1 MSLDALLRPRCVA
14 IVGATDKQ
22 AAFGN
27 FAAANALQN
36 ADNVSVYFVNPNR
49 ETVMGKPCW
58 KSIGDLPE
66 VPDCALI
73 ATPKKT
79 VYPLIEDAAKRGT
92 KGFIVVAS
100 GYGEDG
106 TEEGRA
112 DEEKLME
119 LARKYDLSIMGPNC
133 TGFVNNVD
141 KIKVWGMGGTD
152 FDMTKRNTGIAWFSQ
167 SGTMAIRG
175 ISCPYL
181 DISYAFSMGNAAMV
195 TIEDV
200 MERVIEEDEV
210 RVVCIYLEGPQDP
223 VKFVKNLRRCV
234 ELKKPVVIHAAGMS
248 RKGKAAAAS
257 HTGNL
262 ASGRAVYEAL
272 FRKYGVIMVENTDEF
287 LCAADMISTM
297 LKRLPKGTGFA
308 AYNQSGGENTVCAD
322 MCEKYGINLP
332 DFEEETVEKLRG
344 LLSDFATPRNP
355 LDTTASD
362 PNRDDERTKRFLR
375 VMAADKNIDAI
386 LYYSVTGLS
395 ELNEMGKRMAELF
408 GDTLNDRDGWPAY
421 DYLDEE
427 GSVPLVIVPSIED
440 RRDLEW
446 RLRLKEKGMPI
457 AANSSI
463 GYKVLGKICRYI
475 EYRNAKD
482 ATLADAVPAKAPA
495 GSRALNE
502 YDAKELLR
510 ESGIAMP
517 GHALVRSEEELKEAI
532 GTFTYPLCMKICSA
546 QILHKSDVGGV
557 ELNIASE
564 EEAVRAYRNILKRV
578 GEALPDAAVDGVY
591 VTEMAPK
598 GVEMIIGITSDPRFG
613 PMLMVG
619 AGGIAVEIF
628 QDTALYP
635 CPLSKKEALA
645 MIDSLKVSRLLK
657 GFRGSSPCDIDALAD
672 LMVKIGDFAASHK
685 DTLREADLNPVTV
698 LEEGRGAVILDALI
712 TMGENGN
719 PGGEA

>member
-1 MSLDALLRPRCVA
+1 MSLDALLKPRAVA

-36 ADNVSVYFVNPNR
+36 ADNVAVYFVNPNR
-49 ETVMGKPCW
+49 ETVMGKPCY
-58 KSIGDLPE
+58 KTIGDLPE

-92 KGFIVVAS
+92 KAFIVVAS
-100 GYGEDG
+100 GYSEDG
-106 TEEGRA
+106 TEQGRE
-112 DEEKLME
+112 DEAALME
-119 LARKYDLSIMGPNC
+119 LAKKYDISIMGPNC
-133 TGFVNNVD
+133 TGFVNNID

-210 RVVCIYLEGPQDP
+210 KMVCIYLEGPQNP

-234 ELKKPVVIHAAGMS
+234 ELKKPVIIHAAGMS

-272 FRKYGVIMVENTDEF
+272 FKKYGVIMVENTDEF
-287 LCAADMISTM
+287 LCAADMLSTM
-297 LKRLPKGTGFA
+297 LKRLPKGSRFA

-322 MCEKYGINLP
+322 MCEKYGIELP

-386 LYYSVTGLS
+386 LYYSVTGLA
-395 ELNEMGKRMAELF
+395 ELNEMGRRMAELF
-408 GDTLNDRDGWPAY
+408 GDSLNDRDGWPAY

-463 GYKVLGKICRYI
+463 GYKVLGQICRYI
-475 EYRNAKD
+475 EYRNAND
-482 ATLADAVPAKAPA
+482 ATLEDAVPACVPEQVL
-495 GSRALNE
+495 ALNE
-502 YDAKELLR
+502 YDAKELL
-510 ESGIAMP
+510 
-517 GHALVRSEEELKEAI
+517 KEA
-532 GTFTYPLCMKICSA
+532 GVSMPKQFLVKDKDELRKTFSELSFPLCLKVCSA
-546 QILHKSDVGGV
+546 QILHKSDIGGV
-557 ELNIASE
+557 ALGIGSE
-564 EEAVRAYRNILKRV
+564 AEA
-578 GEALPDAAVDGVY
+578 EAAFDGIMKKAAAAVPDAVIDGILVS
-591 VTEMAPK
+591 EMAPK
-598 GVEMIIGITSDPRFG
+598 GTEMIVGITSDPRFG
-613 PMLMVG
+613 PMLLVG
-619 AGGIAVEIF
+619 AGGIYAEVF
-628 QDTALYP
+628 ADTALYP
-635 CPLSKKEALA
+635 CPLSRKEALGL
-645 MIDSLKVSRLLK
+645 IDSLKISKVLH
-657 GFRGSSPCDIDALAD
+657 GFRGSAPCDISALAD
-672 LMVKIGDFAASHK
+672 LLVSVSRFAAAHK
-685 DTLREADLNPVTV
+685 DTLKEADLNPVV
-698 LEEGRGAVILDALI
+698 VHEEGKGVSILDALI
-712 TMGENGN
+712 TR
-719 PGGEA
+719 A